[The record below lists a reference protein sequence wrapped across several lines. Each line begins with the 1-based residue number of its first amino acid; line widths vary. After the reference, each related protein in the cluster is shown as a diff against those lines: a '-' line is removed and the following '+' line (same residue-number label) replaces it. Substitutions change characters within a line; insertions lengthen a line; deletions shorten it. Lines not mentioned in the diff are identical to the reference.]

1 MIDYTQEFDG
11 AEWRKARNAKMLEW
25 TGDPYAVEYLM
36 VISRAAEF
44 FDDLVD
50 RDKDYTDADAI
61 GVLFDLTVD
70 LPSNPFFDR
79 YKAHLVPVQRAAMNA
94 WVDSIQLER
103 SDDSGK
109 NLAYVLR
116 WWCIELVM
124 TVVDILR
131 GREYLQSVS
140 LDIRKFFTSYESL
153 DAYKEKL

>member
-1 MIDYTQEFDG
+1 MIDGTEEFDSTK
-11 AEWRKARNAKMLEW
+11 WREARDAKLLEW
-25 TGDPYAVEYLM
+25 TGDPFAVDYLM
-36 VISRAAEF
+36 IISRAAEF

-50 RDKDYTDADAI
+50 RDKSYTNAEAI
-61 GVLFDLTVD
+61 NILFNLTVD

-79 YKAHLVPVQRAAMNA
+79 YKLHLIPVQRAAMNA
-94 WVDSIQLER
+94 WVDSIHLER

-140 LDIRKFFTSYESL
+140 LDIRKFFTAYESL